1 MAEALSSSGR
11 IAELLLVED
20 NQADVFLTQEALKAG
35 KIANRMHVA
44 HDGEEALRILLKQ
57 PPYGEVPTP
66 DLVLLDLNLPR
77 KDGREVLAEIRRT
90 PSLAHLPVVVM
101 TSSKR
106 EVELMNSPKLK
117 ATCFVV
123 KPLDFEQLKEVVAAI
138 DSFWFSLVRV
148 PREQEKGPTT

>member
-1 MAEALSSSGR
+1 MGEALSSSGR

-44 HDGEEALRILLKQ
+44 HDGEEALRMLFKES
-57 PPYGEVPTP
+57 PYDEMPTP

-90 PSLAHLPVVVM
+90 PSLARLPVVVM
-101 TSSKR
+101 TSSKV
-106 EVELMNSPKLK
+106 EVDLMNSRELK

-123 KPLDFEQLKEVVAAI
+123 KPLDFQQLKEVVAVI
-138 DSFWFSLVRV
+138 DSFWFTLVHV
-148 PREQEKGPTT
+148 P